1 MKIVVVSALVLMAL
15 GLAQSHQSGEEDGR
29 REQSRPR
36 ARELGLRFGVLP
48 TGPLNLITDVEGVKV
63 GHLTLIE
70 GESLRTG
77 ITAILPHGGNIFL
90 DKVPG
95 AAAVGNGFGK
105 LAGST
110 QVNELGQIE
119 TPILLTNT
127 LSVPQVADGLIE
139 YMLSLPGMESV
150 RSINP
155 LVAETND
162 GSLNDI
168 RRRPFGPESVRAAI
182 EAAAEGR
189 FETGCVGAGTGTI
202 CFGFKGGIG
211 SASRKLPESLG
222 GWTVGVLVQTN
233 FGGVLTI
240 NGVEAG
246 RLLGKYPYKEQV
258 EQDPGGS
265 IIMVVATDAPL
276 THRNLRR
283 LADRALLGMARTGG
297 YGSNGSGDYV
307 IAFSTNAGCRIRSG
321 GELLVERP
329 VLDNNAMSPLFL
341 ATVEATEEAIID
353 SLFTAT
359 TTRGRD
365 GHVIEALPA
374 DEILRQLGEQTK

>member
-1 MKIVVVSALVLMAL
+1 MKIIAVAAFVVLAL
-15 GLAQSHQSGEEDGR
+15 GLSQTSGAVGKNDP
-29 REQSRPR
+29 QQISRPR
-36 ARELGLRFGVLP
+36 ARTLGLSFGVLP
-48 TGPLNLITDVEGVKV
+48 TGPLNLITDVQGVKV

-77 ITAILPHGGNIFL
+77 ITAVLPHGGNMFL
-90 DKVPG
+90 EKVPG
-95 AAAVGNGFGK
+95 VVAVGNGFGK

-127 LSVPQVADGLIE
+127 LSVPQVADGLID
-139 YMLSLPGMESV
+139 YMLSLPGLEDV

-162 GSLNDI
+162 GWLNDI
-168 RRRPFGPESVRAAI
+168 RRRPFGPDHVRAAI
-182 EAAAEGR
+182 EAAGEGR

-240 NGVEAG
+240 NGVQVG
-246 RLLGKYPYKEQV
+246 KLLGKYPYREQV
-258 EQDPGGS
+258 EKDPGGS

-307 IAFSTNAGCRIRSG
+307 IAFSTHAGCRIRSG

-341 ATVEATEEAIID
+341 AAVEATEEAIID

-359 TTRGRD
+359 STTGRE
-365 GHVIEALPA
+365 GRVIEALPV
-374 DEILRQLGEQTK
+374 DEVLDLSGVKAK